1 MRKHKIIKSLSFLF
15 FICLLGSCFFIYKN
29 GPLRTAIYRYFAK
42 QTVYLITEADTI
54 YSFGYFGV
62 RKSLIDRNNGGI
74 KLLVENDDFCH
85 NCFVGRLIGRSGV
98 INGDYLY
105 VAARSYLGGRYKSS
119 NKNYLKGKFLVMRK
133 RDLHIIKEIPVDYSM
148 IEAKIHDKNLIVSG
162 LQGFNIYDIS
172 CPSNPQLIYSYRTE
186 AAHEYQGCDFLKT
199 DSCLYL
205 AFARFDCGLSIYDIT
220 NPERPELV
228 KDISIQDTL
237 TNGTVLPSG
246 LHAFRLVIK
255 DPYIIAT
262 LAPKKNYIGT
272 EADIRGLWICDIS
285 NLNKIKK
292 YVCKIPRNEFYS
304 TIIGDPEPSHI
315 ALYNNRIYVN
325 FCEKGFAIFSM
336 SDDPSNI
343 KFIKTVDFTN
353 GKTIL
358 PLTIDEKGWLLGGSF
373 DNEKIYTYKLQ

>member
-1 MRKHKIIKSLSFLF
+1 MRKIVVYAMMAISCVLF
-15 FICLLGSCFFIYKN
+15 FLYVYCN
-29 GPLRTAIYRYFAK
+29 VPLRTAIYRSFAK
-42 QTVYLITEADTI
+42 QTVYLVCEADTI

-62 RKSLIDRNNGGI
+62 RKSLINRDNGEI

-85 NCFVGRLIGRSGV
+85 NCFVGRLIGRSGA

-148 IEAKIHDKNLIVSG
+148 IEAKIHGKNLVISG
-162 LQGFNIYDIS
+162 LQGFNIYDLS
-172 CPSNPQLIYSYRTE
+172 FPSNPQLVYSYRTE
-186 AAHEYQGCDFLKT
+186 EAHEYQGCDFLET

-220 NPERPELV
+220 NPKQPELV
-228 KDISIQDTL
+228 KEISIQDTL
-237 TNGTVLPSG
+237 VNGAVLPAG
-246 LHAFRLVIK
+246 LHAFRLIIK
-255 DPYIIAT
+255 NPYIIAT
-262 LAPKKNYIGT
+262 LAPKRNHIGT
-272 EADIRGLWICDIS
+272 GADVRGLWICDVS
-285 NLNKIKK
+285 DLNQIKK
-292 YVCKIPRNEFYS
+292 YVVEIPRDEFYS
-304 TIIGDPEPSHI
+304 TMTGDPQPSHI

-336 SDDPSNI
+336 SDVPSNI
-343 KFIKTVDFTN
+343 EFIRTVDFTN

-358 PLTIDEKGWLLGGSF
+358 PLTIDEKGWLFGGSF